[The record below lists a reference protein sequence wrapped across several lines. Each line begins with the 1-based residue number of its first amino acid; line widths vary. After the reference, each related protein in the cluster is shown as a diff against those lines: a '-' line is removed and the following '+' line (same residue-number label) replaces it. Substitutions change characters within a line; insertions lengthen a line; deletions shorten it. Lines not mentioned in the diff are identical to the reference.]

1 MTKRVTKRLLLLF
14 VVAVVGVVI
23 AKKLQDRPEEGSVP
37 APAFPRLEP
46 LVAETLPAQ
55 DTPEVP
61 RAHTLRP
68 SPVPRARPLWTASAD
83 SDGTGRHHAAQEQ
96 GSSDGNETA
105 G

>member
-1 MTKRVTKRLLLLF
+1 MTKRVAKRLLLLV

-23 AKKLQDRPEEGSVP
+23 AKKLQDRPEEESAP
-37 APAFPRLEP
+37 APVFLRPEP
-46 LVAETLPAQ
+46 LVAETMAAQ

-68 SPVPRARPLWTASAD
+68 SPVPRERPLWTASAD
-83 SDGTGRHHAAQEQ
+83 SDGAGRHHAAQEQ
-96 GSSDGNETA
+96 DGSDGNETA